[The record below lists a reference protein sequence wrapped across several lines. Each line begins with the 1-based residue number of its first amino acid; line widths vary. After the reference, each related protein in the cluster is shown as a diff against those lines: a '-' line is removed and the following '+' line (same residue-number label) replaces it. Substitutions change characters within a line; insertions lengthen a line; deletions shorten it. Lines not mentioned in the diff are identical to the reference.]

1 MFLEKINLLN
11 FKNYEM
17 LDLDFSSSVNCIVGD
32 NGSGKTNLLDA
43 IYYLSMSKGAFGG
56 GNTQHVLHKE
66 DFFMVKGVFQAKDLD
81 YEVTCGYK
89 KGQAKVFKVNQKQ
102 YDKISDHIG
111 RFPVVLIAPNDT
123 DTITEGSEL
132 RRKFFDSII
141 SQLDK
146 NYLINLIQ
154 YTHHLKQRN
163 SLLKQFAERNF
174 VDRSL
179 IDTYNHKLIA
189 LGKAICDKRQEFITE
204 FAPIFREHYQELT
217 ENKEIT
223 ALVYQSQFLEEHYA
237 DDFRQALPDD
247 LRLQRTTRGIHKD
260 DYDFLIDDHLLR
272 KFGSQG
278 QQKSYIIALKLAH
291 FDIIKNYTFM
301 KPILLLD
308 DIFDKLDDKR
318 MDKLMRKVAAHTFGQ
333 IFITDARPERTQTV
347 FEHIDVE
354 KRIFTIAKGEVVDV
368 MEDLN

>member
-1 MFLEKINLLN
+1 MFLESISLLN

-17 LDLDFSSSVNCIVGD
+17 LDLDFSPSVNCIVGD

-43 IYYLSMSKGAFGG
+43 VHYLSMSKGAFGG
-56 GNTQHVLHKE
+56 GNTQHILHQQ

-123 DTITEGSEL
+123 ETITEGSEL

-146 NYLINLIQ
+146 VYLTNLMQ
-154 YTHHLKQRN
+154 YTHYLKQRN
-163 SLLKQFAERNF
+163 MSLKQFAERHF
-174 VDRSL
+174 VDRNL
-179 IDTYNHKLIA
+179 IDAYNHKLIQI
-189 LGKAICDKRQEFITE
+189 GKEICNKRQEFIKE
-204 FAPIFREHYQELT
+204 FAPIFQEHYRELT
-217 ENKEIT
+217 DNQEKTE
-223 ALVYQSQFLEEHYA
+223 LVYNSHFSEDTYA
-237 DDFRQALPDD
+237 DDFRQALQDD
-247 LRLQRTTRGIHKD
+247 LRLQRTTKGIHKD
-260 DYDFLIDDHLLR
+260 DFDFLIDGHLLR

-278 QQKSYIIALKLAH
+278 QQKSYMIALKLAH
-291 FDIIKNYTFM
+291 FEIIKNYTFL

-318 MDKLMRKVAAHTFGQ
+318 MSKLMQMVADRTFGQ
-333 IFITDARPERTQTV
+333 IFITDARPERTQAV

-354 KRIFTIAKGEVVDV
+354 KRIFTIAKGEVIDV
-368 MEDLN
+368 MEDLD

>member
-17 LDLDFSSSVNCIVGD
+17 LDLDFSPSVNCIVGD

-43 IYYLSMSKGAFGG
+43 IHYLSMSKGAFGG
-56 GNTQHVLHKE
+56 GNNQHVQHGQ
-66 DFFMVKGVFQAKDLD
+66 DFFMVKGLFQAKDLD

-89 KGQAKVFKVNQKQ
+89 KGQPKVFKVNQKA

-123 DTITEGSEL
+123 ETITEGSEL

-146 NYLINLIQ
+146 VYLANLIE
-154 YTHHLKQRN
+154 YTHYLKQRN
-163 SLLKQFAERNF
+163 TALKQFAERHF
-174 VDRSL
+174 VDRNL
-179 IDTYNHKLIA
+179 IEAYNHKMIQ
-189 LGKAICDKRQEFITE
+189 LGREICNKRQDFIKQ
-204 FAPIFREHYQELT
+204 FGPVFQNHYRELT
-217 ENKEIT
+217 DNKERT
-223 ALVYQSQFLEEHYA
+223 ELLYQSHFLADTYE
-237 DDFRQALPDD
+237 DDFRQALQDD
-247 LRLQRTTRGIHKD
+247 LRLTRTTRGIHKD
-260 DYDFLIDDHLLR
+260 DFDFLIDGHLLR
-272 KFGSQG
+272 KYGSQG
-278 QQKSYIIALKLAH
+278 QQKSYMIALKLSH
-291 FDIIKNYTFM
+291 FEMIKSFTFL

-318 MDKLMRKVAAHTFGQ
+318 MGKLMQMVADRTFGQ
-333 IFITDARPERTQTV
+333 IFITDARPERTQAV

-354 KRIFTIAKGEVVDV
+354 KRIFTIVKGEVVDV
-368 MEDLN
+368 MEDLD